1 MRTHVFADMMG
12 YGRLVED
19 RPAEE
24 VVRLLVAYDRIVRG
38 ALPSKRAEVDRAADV
53 FHLVFSTP
61 SEALQ
66 TAIKIAES
74 VKRHNERNPDLYMR
88 VKYGIEAG
96 QTVFQG
102 SRYVGSA
109 VITAVLLKGKAQ
121 SGQILL
127 GEAAAA
133 LLRTSKLGRM
143 RDLGVWR
150 LPNGQVLH
158 VHEARPPDVDVTTT
172 VETERFLSALL
183 FTDMVGST
191 ASAASVGDRGWRAL
205 VERHHAVVR
214 EELQRHRGVEV
225 DTAGDGFYATFGTPS
240 WAIECAVAIRA
251 RVREVGLD
259 VRIGI
264 HVGECEI
271 VAGKAGG
278 IAVSLGARVM
288 AQAGAGEILASQTVK
303 DLMTGSGIQFT
314 DRGKTSLKGVP
325 GDWTLYAVE
334 PADSRKPRAVEPLP
348 AAARRSPRTS
358 ASRAIPRRELRRAP

>member
-12 YGRLVED
+12 YGRLVES

-24 VVRLLVAYDRIVRG
+24 VVRLLMAYDRIVRA

-61 SEALQ
+61 SEAVL
-66 TAIKIAES
+66 TAIKIAEA
-74 VKRHNERNPDLYMR
+74 VGRHNARNPDLFMR

-109 VITAVLLKGKAQ
+109 VITAFLLKSRAKH
-121 SGQILL
+121 GQILV
-127 GEAAAA
+127 GEAVAA
-133 LLRTSKLGRM
+133 LLRTAKIGRM

-158 VHEARPPDVDVTTT
+158 VHEARPPDLDVATT

-183 FTDMVGST
+183 FTDIVAST
-191 ASAASVGDRGWRAL
+191 ASAASAGDRGWRDL
-205 VERHHAVVR
+205 VERHHQVIR
-214 EELQRHRGVEV
+214 DELQRHRGVEV

-251 RVREVGLD
+251 RVREVGVD

-271 VAGKAGG
+271 VAGKVGG
-278 IAVSLGARVM
+278 IAVSLGSRVM
-288 AQAGAGEILASQTVK
+288 AQAGAGEILVSQTVK
-303 DLMTGSGIQFT
+303 DLMTGSGLQFI
-314 DRGKTSLKGVP
+314 DRGQVSLKGVP
-325 GDWTLYAVE
+325 GDWTLYAI
-334 PADSRKPRAVEPLP
+334 AK
-348 AAARRSPRTS
+348 AA
-358 ASRAIPRRELRRAP
+358 PRRPKRTAR

>member
-1 MRTHVFADMMG
+1 MRTHVFADMLG
-12 YGRLVED
+12 YARLVES
-19 RPAEE
+19 RPPEE
-24 VVRLLVAYDRIVRG
+24 VVRFLVAYDRIVRG

-61 SEALQ
+61 SEAVL
-66 TAIKIAES
+66 TAIKIAEA
-74 VKRHNERNPDLYMR
+74 VGRHNERNPDLYMR

-96 QTVFQG
+96 QTVYQG

-109 VITAVLLKGKAQ
+109 VIVAFLLKAKAQ

-127 GEAAAA
+127 GEAVAA
-133 LLRTSKLGRM
+133 LLRTSKIGRM

-150 LPNGQVLH
+150 LPNGVVLH
-158 VHEARPPDVDVTTT
+158 VHEARPSDLDVSTT

-191 ASAASVGDRGWRAL
+191 ASAASMGDKGWRDL
-205 VERHHAVVR
+205 VERHHEVVR

-240 WAIECAVAIRA
+240 WAIDCAVAIRA
-251 RVREVGLD
+251 RVRDVGLA

-271 VAGKAGG
+271 VAGKVGG
-278 IAVSLGARVM
+278 IAVTLGARVM
-288 AQAGAGEILASQTVK
+288 QQAGAGEILVSQTVK
-303 DLMTGSGIQFT
+303 DLMTGSGILLSN
-314 DRGKTSLKGVP
+314 RGKVSLKGVP
-325 GDWTLYAVE
+325 GDWTLYAIEQTDATVPRAALRA
-334 PADSRKPRAVEPLP
+334 PADSRP
-348 AAARRSPRTS
+348 APSKSSRRARRPE
-358 ASRAIPRRELRRAP
+358 P